1 MIRIADNRGNNSS
14 IKRVKVRPP
23 GVILGGLLVLGLVL
37 TLPAFAEAGIVKDQ
51 DGAEVNDPRMVF
63 GMIARAW
70 EDGDQQTLAD
80 LVHEGGL
87 KVTTGG
93 TADRTT
99 HYSPSQA
106 FYYFKNMFQTHRTL
120 IFIFEKMQDA
130 SAGDRVHGMVVW
142 KRRRPDSE
150 RIQELKLFCVLARQG
165 DQWRLVEINKIR

>member
-14 IKRVKVRPP
+14 IKRVAVRLA
-23 GVILGGLLVLGLVL
+23 GVTLAYLLVLGLVL
-37 TLPAFAEAGIVKDQ
+37 TLPVFADARIVKNR
-51 DGAEVNDPRMVF
+51 DGAEANDPRMVF

-80 LVHEGGL
+80 LVHEAGL

-120 IFIFEKMQDA
+120 ILIFEKMQDA
-130 SAGDRVHGMVVW
+130 SAGDRVHSMAVW

-150 RIQELKLFCVLARQG
+150 RIQELKLVFVLARQG